1 MLGFSYDWDREINT
15 TDPDYYKWT
24 QWIFI
29 QLFNKGLAYEA
40 EVPVNWCLS

>member
-1 MLGFSYDWDREINT
+1 LTGKEKLNT

-29 QLFNKGLAYEA
+29 KLLQKRINL
-40 EVPVNWCLS
+40 

>member
-24 QWIFI
+24 QWIFSSYK
-29 QLFNKGLAYEA
+29 KG
-40 EVPVNWCLS
+40 VSI